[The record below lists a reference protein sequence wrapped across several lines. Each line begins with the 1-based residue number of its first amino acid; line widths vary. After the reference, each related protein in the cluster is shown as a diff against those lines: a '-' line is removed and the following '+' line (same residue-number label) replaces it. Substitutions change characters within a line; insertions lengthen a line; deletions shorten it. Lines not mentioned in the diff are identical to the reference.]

1 MLDLRQFAALRAVAE
16 HGSVLGA
23 AAALGWSQPTVTH
36 HLRAL
41 GLTTG
46 LPVIDSSRAGTQLTS
61 AGRLWLPHAIAILDR
76 ASRAEGDVAKT
87 LADGRRRVR
96 LGIFPTA
103 AARVLPALVRALD
116 SSGYSARVV
125 EGELHELTLMMD
137 QLALDAA
144 IVFERPGDPAPAGP
158 GVRRSSLFA
167 ERFTLIAPS
176 GHPLANAGS
185 RHLLEFSGEPWVFG
199 VRETDPGISLSPRL
213 RTPRASIL
221 ESGRERTTTES
232 FAHMLPQD

>member
-125 EGELHELTLMMD
+125 EGELHELTLMWT
-137 QLALDAA
+137 
-144 IVFERPGDPAPAGP
+144 
-158 GVRRSSLFA
+158 SSHWML
-167 ERFTLIAPS
+167 PS
-176 GHPLANAGS
+176 CL
-185 RHLLEFSGEPWVFG
+185 SG
-199 VRETDPGISLSPRL
+199 RETPRL
-213 RTPRASIL
+213 RDRASAAPPCL
-221 ESGRERTTTES
+221 QSDS
-232 FAHMLPQD
+232 P